1 MGAAS
6 FLSGEAIGGKKQPM
20 NSESEVPW
28 LNLVRFHRE
37 VLRRGEEAFYSLP
50 DTDNGR
56 ERWGELL
63 HFRPDS
69 LAGPWT
75 LSLDDIT
82 HEAFVRRVK
91 SEEITEL
98 YIGGPCWHRRRNYR
112 GNWFSAW
119 SPVLAREVGVE
130 FTGDEEVTLVPQQGR
145 WDISPP
151 VFSLFE
157 RMSVQPEE
165 DLETLFPR
173 FIEQATS
180 LSEEE
185 EDVDL
190 TGHLRTQIG
199 RHLPE
204 LGEQLEDEPNFDS
217 VDPLRSDWILFVPP
231 AGVSVYTRHLM
242 RDYRKLEESL
252 EDESDTVGGLNLL
265 SPGTSTFEEDDDQTS
280 VLPIVPLNDE
290 QERAVSEILGDKPIS
305 VISGPPGCG
314 KSQVVVSTIL
324 NAWADGEKVLFAS
337 TTNKAVEVVKERLQE
352 FEDEVPIAVRAGSRR
367 YNNVE
372 ESLQRAL
379 KLASLS
385 GDRIDD
391 LDVSNDREELREREA
406 ELQEALESS
415 LPQRINE
422 SLRSSIRAYGEYR
435 ELKSQIRQK
444 EIRFNERIRELGY
457 EIGPSELEAKIL
469 NPFSAWLDRRSE
481 VRAAIEQDREEE
493 SSIESEI
500 ENAKGRRNRAVEMV
514 GLNPDSVSE
523 WNWLTQGP
531 GPNLLKDWFERYKSY
546 LQNPIDK
553 ALRSIDWELEYDEWE
568 SSQDVQE
575 WIENAQSLR
584 NDIRT
589 EAQRLR
595 GKVDEINAVRQRRNE
610 ALQAIEEYG
619 LSEAVRFEPEI
630 VRQWNAT
637 YASLC
642 SRPDSFWDWLP
653 WSEKRNLQRK
663 LRELEDSLR
672 STMPLSLWRRLGEMD
687 ETARNQ
693 LSEILETV
701 EAFLQV
707 DEEWED
713 LQSNREEVESSMQAL
728 RQRAN
733 QIQQTAVPHSNHG
746 MEAWLEA
753 ADQIDES
760 ISVAEE
766 ARDAWEKQEQK
777 QEVESRL
784 SRFVDELSSI
794 ASGLPI
800 KEAWMNGQGQD
811 FVGSV
816 QALASNPSPE
826 DVRKAQAQVYTAPFS
841 ELITNWEQAR
851 SEQDKIGELR
861 QSKESIP
868 SKEERIREWYGA
880 APSFVNL
887 NRASYDVLPTDD
899 DWLYDHR
906 RKLESTVED
915 WKEFEEKTRP
925 DLKKKAQEEIEWA
938 RGHLHQTMQL
948 VPQDFPDR
956 QRAEDI
962 VADLISGG
970 TDWPTDELVDTFE
983 AFNPDRIEGE
993 IESIRHQLTQISFQ
1007 EAQHRWLKR
1016 LQDSPGTQ
1024 QAVQDL
1030 LGHFRKNKGRVEDDG
1045 YDAFR
1050 QALDALPVCL
1060 LNAHGPQYVPVD
1072 EELFDVLIIDEATQ
1086 CTLTNL
1092 LPLIYR
1098 AKRLAVIGDPDQL
1111 PAIPTIN
1118 SGAERQLAGKYDVE
1132 EWMSRLGHAEND
1144 VYSASVSSLP
1154 RNQADVINLVDH
1166 YRSHPL
1172 IIGFP
1177 NREVYQR
1184 QLRLRRATDDFR
1196 LGREHSGVFG
1206 HNVSGSCS
1214 RGKNGR
1220 SWKNEPEAKQVVRL
1234 IKHLRSLDEFS
1245 RLSMGVVTPFN
1256 GQEKF
1261 LLDRLDN
1268 EGLLQDVTVGTAYKF
1283 QGDERDVMIFSPVI
1297 SEGIPDSTAR
1307 WVEKPH
1313 NQINVSVTRGREA
1326 LFVVGD
1332 FDKCRQRQGILGDLI
1347 RFVEDV
1353 QTLRQTSVFELELF
1367 SRLVTEGL
1375 DPDVHP
1381 HIGDIEVDFVLRN
1394 STRGVKLAIEVDGSQ
1409 HEDQKHQ
1416 DQARDAFL
1424 QSRNYKIHRIPAR
1437 SVKETPAKIVHAIKE
1452 KLEVV

>member
-119 SPVLAREVGVE
+119 SPVLAREVRLE
-130 FTGDEEVTLVPQQGR
+130 FTGDEEITLVPQQGR

-151 VFSLFE
+151 VFGLLD

-180 LSEEE
+180 LSEQE
-185 EDVDL
+185 EDIDL
-190 TGHLRTQIG
+190 TDHLRTQIG
-199 RHLPE
+199 RNLPE
-204 LGEQLEDEPNFDS
+204 LGEQLDEEPNFDS

-242 RDYRKLEESL
+242 RDYRKLEKRLES
-252 EDESDTVGGLNLL
+252 ESDEVGGLNLL
-265 SPGTSTFEEDDDQTS
+265 SPGTLSFEKDGEEKS

-290 QERAVSEILGDKPIS
+290 QEQAVSEILGDKPIS

-324 NAWADGEKVLFAS
+324 NAWADGKKVLFAS
-337 TTNKAVEVVKERLQE
+337 TTNKAVEVVKERLQQ
-352 FEDEVPIAVRAGSRR
+352 FEEEVPIAVRAGSRK

-379 KLASLS
+379 KLASIS
-385 GDRIDD
+385 DDRIDD
-391 LDVSNDREELREREA
+391 LDVSKDREELREREA

-435 ELKSQIRQK
+435 EIKNQIRQK
-444 EIRFNERIRELGY
+444 EARFNERVQELGY
-457 EIGPSELEAKIL
+457 QVDPSELESEIL
-469 NPFSAWLDRRSE
+469 NPFSAWLDGRSD
-481 VRAAIEQDREEE
+481 VRATIKQDREEE
-493 SSIESEI
+493 KTIESEI
-500 ENAKGRRNRAVEMV
+500 EDAKRQRNRAVEAV
-514 GLNPDSVSE
+514 GLNPKTVSG
-523 WNWLTQGP
+523 WKWLAQGP
-531 GPNLLKDWFERYKSY
+531 SPDLMKDWFERYKSY
-546 LQNPIDK
+546 LQKPIDK
-553 ALRSIDWELEYDEWE
+553 ALQPIDWDPQYDQWKGSEDA
-568 SSQDVQE
+568 QK
-575 WIENAQSLR
+575 WIEDARSLR
-584 NDIRT
+584 NDIRS

-595 GKVDEINAVRQRRNE
+595 EKVDTINAVRQRRNE
-610 ALQAIEEYG
+610 ALQKIEEYG
-619 LSEAVRFEPEI
+619 LSEAVRFDPQV

-637 YASLC
+637 YATLC
-642 SRPDSFWDWLP
+642 SRSDSFWDWLP
-653 WSEKRNLQRK
+653 WSEKRQLQRK

-672 STMPLSLWRRLGEMD
+672 STLPLSLWRRLGEID
-687 ETARNQ
+687 ETARDH
-693 LSEILETV
+693 LSEILEKV
-701 EAFLQV
+701 EAYLQV

-713 LQSNREEVESSMQAL
+713 LQRGREEVQSSLQEL
-728 RQRAN
+728 RRRAS
-733 QIQQTAVPHSNHG
+733 QIQRITVPDSNYDV
-746 MEAWLEA
+746 EAWLGA
-753 ADQIDES
+753 ADQIDAD
-760 ISVAEE
+760 ISLAQE

-784 SRFVDELSSI
+784 SRLVDELSSI

-800 KEAWMNGQGQD
+800 KEAWMDGQGQD
-811 FVGSV
+811 FVESV
-816 QALASNPSPE
+816 RVLASSPTPE
-826 DVRKAQAQVYTAPFS
+826 DVREAQSQVYTAPFS
-841 ELITNWEQAR
+841 ELINNWEQAR
-851 SEQDKIGELR
+851 SEQVNIGELR
-861 QSKESIP
+861 QSKASIP
-868 SKEERIREWYGA
+868 SMEERIREWYGD
-880 APSFVNL
+880 APTFVSL
-887 NRASYDVLPTDD
+887 DRASYDVLPSDD

-906 RKLESTVED
+906 EKLESTVEE
-915 WKEFEEKTRP
+915 WTEFVEKTRP
-925 DLKKKAQEEIEWA
+925 DWKRKAQEELEWA
-938 RGHLHQTMQL
+938 QGHLQQTLQL
-948 VPQDFPDR
+948 VPEDFPDR
-956 QRAEDI
+956 EQAEDI
-962 VADLISGG
+962 VGDLVSGG

-1016 LQDSPGTQ
+1016 LQESPGTQ
-1024 QAVQDL
+1024 QAVQNL
-1030 LGHFRKNKGRVEDDG
+1030 LSHFRKNKGSVEEDG
-1045 YDAFR
+1045 YEAFR
-1050 QALDALPVCL
+1050 QALDALPICL

-1118 SGAERQLAGKYDVE
+1118 SGAERQLAGKYGVE

-1144 VYSASVSSLP
+1144 VYSASVSCLP

-1177 NREVYQR
+1177 NREVYQK

-1196 LGREHSGVFG
+1196 LGREHTGVFG
-1206 HNVSGSCS
+1206 RNVSGTCS

-1220 SWKNEPEAKQVVRL
+1220 SWKNEPEANQVVQL
-1234 IKHLRSLDEFS
+1234 IKQMRARDEFS
-1245 RLSMGVVTPFN
+1245 RLSLGVVTPFN

-1261 LLDRLDN
+1261 LLDRLDK
-1268 EGLLQDVTVGTAYKF
+1268 EDLLQDVTVGTAYKF

-1297 SEGIPDSTAR
+1297 SKGIPDATAR

-1332 FDKCRQRQGILGDLI
+1332 FRKCRQRQGILGDLL

-1394 STRGVKLAIEVDGSQ
+1394 ATRGVKLAIEVDGSQ

-1424 QSRNYKIHRIPAR
+1424 QSRNYRVHRIPAR
-1437 SVKETPAKIVHAIKE
+1437 SIEETPAEVMHAIKE

>member
-1 MGAAS
+1 
-6 FLSGEAIGGKKQPM
+6 M

-28 LNLVRFHRE
+28 LNLVQFHRE

-63 HFRPDS
+63 QFHPES

-75 LSLDDIT
+75 LSLDQISHGD
-82 HEAFVRRVK
+82 FVRRIK

-119 SPVLAREVGVE
+119 SPVLVREVRLE
-130 FTGDEEVTLVPQQGR
+130 FTGEEDVTLRPQQGQ

-151 VFSLFE
+151 VFSLLD

-180 LSEEE
+180 LSEQEE
-185 EDVDL
+185 EIDL
-190 TGHLRTQIG
+190 TDHLRTQIG
-199 RHLPE
+199 RNLPE
-204 LGEQLEDEPNFDS
+204 LGEQLDAEPNFDS
-217 VDPLRSDWILFVPP
+217 IDPLRSDWILFVPP

-242 RDYRKLEESL
+242 RDYRKLEERL
-252 EDESDTVGGLNLL
+252 KHESDEVGGLHLL
-265 SPGTSTFEEDDDQTS
+265 SPGTSMAEADSDEQS

-290 QERAVSEILGDKPIS
+290 QEQAVSEILGNKSVS

-324 NAWADGEKVLFAS
+324 NAWAEGKKVLFAS
-337 TTNKAVEVVKERLQE
+337 TTNKAVEVVKERLQQ
-352 FEDEVPIAVRAGSRR
+352 FEEEVPIAVRAGSRR

-379 KLASLS
+379 KLASIS
-385 GDRIDD
+385 DDRIDQ
-391 LDVSNDREELREREA
+391 LDVSRDRKELREREA
-406 ELQEALESS
+406 ELQEALESN

-422 SLRSSIRAYGEYR
+422 SLRSSIRAYGEHR
-435 ELKSQIRQK
+435 ELKNQIREK
-444 EIRFNERIRELGY
+444 EAQFKERIRELGY
-457 EIGPSELEAKIL
+457 RVAPSELESKIL
-469 NPFSAWLDRRSE
+469 KPFSAWLDRRSD
-481 VRAAIEQDREEE
+481 VRATIKQDREEE
-493 SSIESEI
+493 SSIENEI
-500 ENAKGRRNRAVEMV
+500 EAAERRRNRSVEAV
-514 GLNPDSVSE
+514 GLNPDQVSG
-523 WNWLTQGP
+523 WNWLAQGP
-531 GPNLLKDWFERYKSY
+531 GPDLLRDWFDRYKTY
-546 LQNPIDK
+546 LQKPIDK
-553 ALRSIDWELEYDEWE
+553 ALQTVDWEPKYDQWQGSE
-568 SSQDVQE
+568 DVQE
-575 WIENAQSLR
+575 WIGKAHTLR
-584 NDIRT
+584 NDIR
-589 EAQRLR
+589 ADVQRLR
-595 GKVDEINAVRQRRNE
+595 SKIDTINGVRQRRNE

-619 LSEAVRFEPEI
+619 LSEAVRFDPQV

-637 YASLC
+637 YATLC

-653 WSEKRNLQRK
+653 WSEKRKLQHK
-663 LRELEDSLR
+663 LHELEDDLR
-672 STMPLSLWRRLGEMD
+672 STLPLSLWRRLGEID
-687 ETARNQ
+687 ETARDH

-701 EAFLQV
+701 EAYLQV

-713 LQSNREEVESSMQAL
+713 LQKDREEVQSSLQEL
-728 RQRAN
+728 RRRAT
-733 QIQQTAVPHSNHG
+733 QIQQTTAPDTNYDV
-746 MEAWLEA
+746 EAWLEA
-753 ADQIDES
+753 ANRIDNG
-760 ISVAEE
+760 ISLAEE
-766 ARDAWEKQEQK
+766 AQEAWEKQERK

-784 SRFVDELSSI
+784 SKFVDELSSV

-800 KEAWMNGQGQD
+800 KEAWMDGQGQD
-811 FVGSV
+811 FVESV
-816 QALASNPSPE
+816 RVLASNPTPE
-826 DVRKAQAQVYTAPFS
+826 DVREAQSQVYTAPFS
-841 ELITNWEQAR
+841 ELINNWEQAR
-851 SEQDKIGELR
+851 SEQGKIGELR
-861 QSKESIP
+861 QSKASIP
-868 SKEERIREWYGA
+868 SMEERIRDWYGE
-880 APSFVNL
+880 APSFL
-887 NRASYDVLPTDD
+887 DLDRASYDVLPTDE
-899 DWLYDHR
+899 DWLYEHR
-906 RKLESTVED
+906 ERLESAVEE
-915 WKEFEEKTRP
+915 WAEFVDETRP
-925 DLKKKAQEEIEWA
+925 AWKRKAQEELEWA
-938 RGHLHQTMQL
+938 QGHLQQTMQL
-948 VPQDFPDR
+948 VPEDFPSR
-956 QRAEDI
+956 GGAEEL
-962 VADLISGG
+962 VSDLVESDS
-970 TDWPTDELVDTFE
+970 DWPTDQLVDTFE
-983 AFNPDRIEGE
+983 TFNPDRIEGE
-993 IESIRHQLTQISFQ
+993 IESIRHQLTQISFR
-1007 EAQHRWLKR
+1007 EAQHRWLRR
-1016 LQDSPGTQ
+1016 LQDSPDTQ

-1030 LGHFRKNKGRVEDDG
+1030 LSHFRKNSGSVEEDG
-1045 YDAFR
+1045 YEAFR
-1050 QALDALPVCL
+1050 KALDALPVCL

-1118 SGAERQLAGKYDVE
+1118 SGAERQLAGKYWVQ

-1144 VYSASVSSLP
+1144 VYSASVSCLP
-1154 RNQADVINLVDH
+1154 RSQADVINLVDH

-1177 NREVYQR
+1177 NREVYQK
-1184 QLRLRRATDDFR
+1184 QLRLRRETDDFR

-1206 HNVSGSCS
+1206 RNISGVCS

-1220 SWKNEPEAKQVVRL
+1220 SWKNEPEANEVIQL
-1234 IKHLRSLDEFS
+1234 IKRMRNRDEFS
-1245 RLSMGVVTPFN
+1245 RLSLGVVTPFN
-1256 GQEKF
+1256 GQESF
-1261 LLDRLDN
+1261 LLDRLDR
-1268 EGLLQDVTVGTAYKF
+1268 EDLLQDVTVGTAYKF

-1297 SEGIPDSTAR
+1297 SKGIPDATAR

-1332 FDKCRQRQGILGDLI
+1332 FNKCRQRQGILGDLI

-1367 SRLVTEGL
+1367 SRLITEGF

-1394 STRGVKLAIEVDGSQ
+1394 ATRGVKLAVEVDGSQ
-1409 HEDQKHQ
+1409 HEEQKHQ

-1424 QSRNYKIHRIPAR
+1424 QSRNYKVHRIPAR
-1437 SVKETPAKIVHAIKE
+1437 SIEETPAEVMHTIKE